1 MQFMYF
7 NRKPKVNDYY
17 SQLFTL
23 RKDNSLN
30 SEVIG
35 FFVTRSR
42 VINVLSDYARC
53 QYLFV
58 SPVISASAVA
68 KFTDMTFTPSSV
80 SGTATE
86 GFSVAGTTTILD
98 ENNETTT
105 PTTTLKLPIEGGT
118 GISVGAN
125 AAGKAIKV
133 ELNPA
138 TTIPD
143 GSEIA
148 MKLSETGT
156 LRVSAPSDTNFV
168 RFNGYTMDLD
178 GSGDTWLTIG
188 GMSGLA
194 FQEEQKVANFPAFFR
209 DNGEING
216 WGPAE
221 APTYRIPDV
230 PAGTLA
236 GTLETGPNTGWSSL
250 VTYNQCFKIELNGQV
265 YDYIGNITS
274 KGNKTYWLYRAIAPE
289 KHTNTYDNGGPMTKL
304 LRINPTN
311 GKWQLYQY
319 SGYAGVA
326 VQSFCVNYPGVTS
339 IYIDGPALP
348 YTLERY
354 IRGDVNTNWYMGTF
368 DGANGVPV
376 AFPLKYNGTQYFIT
390 HIVSVD
396 AATGNVSVGGFNL
409 TTGEPLVDPLVVAG
423 NGTPNITVEECWTLT
438 DDEYNNQPDV
448 FTD

>member
-68 KFTDMTFTPSSV
+68 KFTDMTVNTTKV
-80 SGTATE
+80 NTINNTLKLE
-86 GFSVAGTTTILD
+86 GTTAILD
-98 ENNETTT
+98 ENGDTTT
-105 PTTTLKLPIEGGT
+105 PTTTVNIPLEPGT
-118 GISVGAN
+118 SVV
-125 AAGKAIKV
+125 V
-133 ELNPA
+133 EPNDTNTA
-138 TTIPD
+138 
-143 GSEIA
+143 
-148 MKLSETGT
+148 
-156 LRVSAPSDTNFV
+156 LRVSVADEVVGPNEGPMIRKLGTSGSLYVRNDEDSNFV
-168 RFNGYTMDLD
+168 TFNGWTMDLD

-188 GMSGLA
+188 GQSGLA
-194 FQEEQKVANFPAFFR
+194 FQDAQKVANFPAFFR

-250 VTYNQCFKIELNGQV
+250 MTYNQCFKIELNGQV

-423 NGTPNITVEECWTLT
+423 NGTPNITAEECWTLT

>member
-68 KFTDMTFTPSSV
+68 KFTDMTVNTTKV
-80 SGTATE
+80 NTINNTLKLE
-86 GFSVAGTTTILD
+86 GTTAILD
-98 ENNETTT
+98 ENGDTTT
-105 PTTTLKLPIEGGT
+105 PTTTVNIPLEPGT
-118 GISVGAN
+118 SVV
-125 AAGKAIKV
+125 V
-133 ELNPA
+133 EPNDTNTA
-138 TTIPD
+138 
-143 GSEIA
+143 
-148 MKLSETGT
+148 
-156 LRVSAPSDTNFV
+156 LRVSVADEVVGPNEGPMIRKLGTSGSLYVRNNEDSNFV
-168 RFNGYTMDLD
+168 TFNGWTMDLD

-188 GMSGLA
+188 GQSGLA
-194 FQEEQKVANFPAFFR
+194 FQDAQKVANFPAFFR

-250 VTYNQCFKIELNGQV
+250 MTYSQCFKIELNGQV

-304 LRINPTN
+304 LRINPSN